1 MQLTTPKNSLNN
13 TKKKKKKVTDGYKM
27 VPFDLTSS
35 FTNVPLEETFEI
47 IFKRIYLN
55 KEITTDISKQ
65 EMKELLILCT

>member
-1 MQLTTPKNSLNN
+1 
-13 TKKKKKKVTDGYKM
+13 M

-55 KEITTDISKQ
+55 KEINTDISKQ